1 MFKEFGDAMVS
12 LLLEAPF
19 YAHVVSDLQPV
30 VSKEVPVAAI
40 AMTVPVK
47 LLINREAFS
56 QFKLLHRV
64 GVLQHEVLHLVME
77 HFLRRGGRN
86 TELWNLATDLAVN
99 ELIDKKYLPPN
110 AVTVASL
117 RDSLGIR
124 LPPRAS
130 AEAYYD
136 ILEEHTVKVT
146 IEVEVDMPG
155 GSNCPAGSQ
164 GQSQGKGSA
173 DTQDQSQ
180 GSSSGG
186 QQEQGGAARIRVT
199 VQMPDGRSATYEQF
213 DDHGQG
219 GEQEDSIARE
229 IARELVRQIVE
240 RAVKNCG
247 NVPGGLEEYI
257 RALQQTR
264 VNWRRILARFLAGRG
279 KMLAQPTYL
288 RESKRYDDYPGK
300 RKQVG
305 MEALVAIDTSGS
317 MSDAELADILAHLQQ
332 IRKISGTKM
341 WVVWGDTRREGGPVP
356 LEKVGRAVK
365 VKGRGGT
372 DLRWP
377 FEIADR
383 MRIGTVVY
391 FTDGY
396 GPVPNAGEVKQRVLW
411 VITPQGQP
419 PADYGY
425 TVRME
430 KQAGRAG

>member
-1 MFKEFGDAMVS
+1 MFREFGDAMVS

-30 VSKEVPVAAI
+30 VSKSVPVAAV
-40 AMTVPVK
+40 AMTVPIK
-47 LLINREAFS
+47 LLINQETFS
-56 QFKLLHRV
+56 QFKVLHRV

-77 HFLRRGGRN
+77 HFIRRGGRN
-86 TELWNLATDLAVN
+86 MGLWNLATDLAVN
-99 ELIDKKYLPPN
+99 ELIEKRYLPPN

-136 ILEEHTVKVT
+136 ILEKHAVKVT
-146 IEVEVDMPG
+146 VEVDMLDG
-155 GSNCPAGSQ
+155 NSNCPAGSQ

-173 DTQDQSQ
+173 DAQGQPQ

-186 QQEQGGAARIRVT
+186 QQEQGGTARVRVT

-219 GEQEDSIARE
+219 EGQEDSIARE
-229 IARELVRQIVE
+229 IARELVRQIIE

-247 NVPGGLEEYI
+247 HVPGGLEEYVK
-257 RALQQTR
+257 ALQQTR

-332 IRKISGTKM
+332 IRKISGTKI
-341 WVVWGDTRREGGPVP
+341 WVVWGDTQREGGPVP

-365 VKGRGGT
+365 IKGRGGT

-377 FEIADR
+377 FEIADK
-383 MRIGTVVY
+383 MRLGTVVY

-396 GPVPNAGEVKQRVLW
+396 GPVPEAGKVKQRVLW
-411 VITPQGQP
+411 VITPQGRP

-425 TVRME
+425 TVKME
-430 KQAGRAG
+430 KKVERAG